1 MNMNNEINILLC
13 IFNFQQCQQN
23 VFQRAPG
30 DEMDVKQVS
39 VKLKI
44 EIN

>member
-1 MNMNNEINILLC
+1 MNTNNEINILLC
-13 IFNFQQCQQN
+13 ICNFQKCQQN

-30 DEMDVKQVS
+30 DEMDAKQVS
-39 VKLKI
+39 VKLTI